1 MFRLNMCE
9 KIVDK
14 KYICT
19 QLSQTC
25 EPMKKHSFQFYK
37 YYMWTWWYVIMW
49 KYHKNKGMEG
59 ECGQNSYHN
68 TLPQLV

>member
-25 EPMKKHSFQFYK
+25 EPMKSTAF
-37 YYMWTWWYVIMW
+37 
-49 KYHKNKGMEG
+49 
-59 ECGQNSYHN
+59 NSISIICEHDDM
-68 TLPQLV
+68 